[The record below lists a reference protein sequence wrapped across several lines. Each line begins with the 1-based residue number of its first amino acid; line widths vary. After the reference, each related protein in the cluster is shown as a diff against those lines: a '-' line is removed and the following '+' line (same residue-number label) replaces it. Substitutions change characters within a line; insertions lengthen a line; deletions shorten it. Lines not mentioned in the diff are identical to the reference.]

1 MKDNSWMNFM
11 GNKNANGQKGK
22 GANVKGAN
30 AKGNTVAPKQMN
42 RRTQ

>member
-1 MKDNSWMNFM
+1 MKDNSWMSYM
-11 GNKNANGQKGK
+11 NKGAAGQKGK
-22 GANVKGAN
+22 GANVKGGAN